1 MPKLAICGGK
11 PVFGTPLDWRDFWP
25 PVDEETAVKLQ
36 EIYYSRRW
44 TAFDETER
52 IFAQSFAT
60 HQGAKHG
67 VFTINGT
74 VTLQCA
80 LGALGIGPGDEV
92 IVPPLTWYAT
102 AMAVRHVGAC
112 PVFVD
117 IEPDTLCIDPHKI
130 ASAITERTKG
140 IIPVHAYG
148 SMADMERIMAVA
160 KQHKLRVI
168 EDCAHMHGGMWDG
181 LGIGSI
187 GDVGSFSFQN
197 TKTMSSGEG
206 GICITNDSDIADRI
220 FRIKQIGYGFGEL
233 PRHAKKGPPRG
244 LLCYNFR
251 ATAFHPIILQEQ
263 LKSLTARLERYDK
276 AVRYLEER
284 LGRST
289 KIRFQA
295 RGRKANRQGYF
306 GWVLLFDDPAYAD
319 IPIEVLHRAFESEGL
334 PFFRAEGPIYDFIL
348 FNVDREAYRIDK
360 PCTVTEQAC
369 SRILW
374 LLHAYLGLEHAQLE
388 KIGDAIERVMCNT
401 DQLRSLSRARA
412 GMA

>member
-1 MPKLAICGGK
+1 
-11 PVFGTPLDWRDFWP
+11 
-25 PVDEETAVKLQ
+25 
-36 EIYYSRRW
+36 
-44 TAFDETER
+44 
-52 IFAQSFAT
+52 
-60 HQGAKHG
+60 
-67 VFTINGT
+67 
-74 VTLQCA
+74 
-80 LGALGIGPGDEV
+80 
-92 IVPPLTWYAT
+92 
-102 AMAVRHVGAC
+102 
-112 PVFVD
+112 
-117 IEPDTLCIDPHKI
+117 
-130 ASAITERTKG
+130 
-140 IIPVHAYG
+140 
-148 SMADMERIMAVA
+148 MADMGGIMAVA

-295 RGRKANRQGYF
+295 RG
-306 GWVLLFDDPAYAD
+306 
-319 IPIEVLHRAFESEGL
+319 
-334 PFFRAEGPIYDFIL
+334 
-348 FNVDREAYRIDK
+348 
-360 PCTVTEQAC
+360 
-369 SRILW
+369 
-374 LLHAYLGLEHAQLE
+374 
-388 KIGDAIERVMCNT
+388 
-401 DQLRSLSRARA
+401 
-412 GMA
+412 